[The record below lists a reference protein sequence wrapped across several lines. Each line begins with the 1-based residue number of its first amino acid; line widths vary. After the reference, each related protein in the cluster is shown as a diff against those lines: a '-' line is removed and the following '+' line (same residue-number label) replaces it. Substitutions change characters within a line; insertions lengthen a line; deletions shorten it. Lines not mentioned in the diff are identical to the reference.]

1 MSGRPWLASTTS
13 GALLLETAS
22 LSVVLRLVN
31 DFATRL
37 IFTFG
42 YFAWNAALR
51 RLICAAWPPRTSWS
65 QTVSVTLPALATSTL
80 AEFFLASSAFLVL
93 SPESPPGV
101 PQPASRASAARNAM
115 HRAVMSVSPFG
126 CPAAGGRG
134 AHLPPTVAPAGRR
147 PRRPSA
153 RGPTGSRTAPP
164 STAPAGRPLPRGPPP
179 RTPPTPRTPPPA

>member
-1 MSGRPWLASTTS
+1 MSGRPWLASTKS
-13 GALLLETAS
+13 GDLLLETAS

-42 YFAWNAALR
+42 YFARNAALR
-51 RLICAAWPPRTSWS
+51 RLTCAAWPPRTSWS

-101 PQPASRASAARNAM
+101 PQPATSAVSSRRSRAMGR
-115 HRAVMSVSPFG
+115 RFMSGSP
-126 CPAAGGRG
+126 CEMPAAAGRG
-134 AHLPPTVAPAGRR
+134 PILLPTAAPASRHRQRPWGR
-147 PRRPSA
+147 
-153 RGPTGSRTAPP
+153 
-164 STAPAGRPLPRGPPP
+164 
-179 RTPPTPRTPPPA
+179 

>member
-65 QTVSVTLPALATSTL
+65 QTVSVTLPALATSI
-80 AEFFLASSAFLVL
+80 FFDAVRAWSALPAL
-93 SPESPPGV
+93 SAAFPPPGEA
-101 PQPASRASAARNAM
+101 PQAASAAARVHAIARSAAC
-115 HRAVMSVSPFG
+115 RARR
-126 CPAAGGRG
+126 CPDIG
-134 AHLPPTVAPAGRR
+134 
-147 PRRPSA
+147 
-153 RGPTGSRTAPP
+153 
-164 STAPAGRPLPRGPPP
+164 
-179 RTPPTPRTPPPA
+179 